1 MLSRSKVRFLS
12 FFFFVPQFPTD
23 FIDIDFKKAKELFDQ
38 VFMVQKE
45 WLLFHDADLVVTEA
59 QLFETNLK
67 LEAWPTCL
75 QFGGL
80 LVEAYRSCSFPHPML
95 GSLKFLLN
103 RFPAS

>member
-1 MLSRSKVRFLS
+1 MPLRREVFLFVS
-12 FFFFVPQFPTD
+12 FPRDDLVTD
-23 FIDIDFKKAKELFDQ
+23 FIIIILDFKKAKELFDQ
-38 VFMVQKE
+38 VFAVQKE
-45 WLLFHDADLVVTEA
+45 LLLFHDASLVATEA

-95 GSLKFLLN
+95 GIQLLLN
-103 RFPAS
+103 G